1 MKLVPARRKWI
12 WPALGGAGFC
22 IGLLLMLLAGHDT
35 IRHLGLIVMIAAP
48 VIGLRQTMKEK
59 LAPHCP
65 RPGEPR

>member
-1 MKLVPARRKWI
+1 VKLDLTRGGWI

-22 IGLLLMLLAGHDT
+22 AGLLLVLFAGQDT
-35 IRHLGLIVMIAAP
+35 FRHLGLIIMIAAP
-48 VIGLRQTMKEK
+48 VIGLRQAMKAK